1 MNLQG
6 GYSCDYDN
14 FLESSIGGMQISRS
28 CSTAVKGSSVL
39 SLQGGN
45 LRLEKGTNFNL
56 VLTQSAS
63 AGTSK
68 DQ

>member
-1 MNLQG
+1 
-6 GYSCDYDN
+6 
-14 FLESSIGGMQISRS
+14 
-28 CSTAVKGSSVL
+28 L

-63 AGTSK
+63 TGTRK
-68 DQ
+68 N